1 VLGAAVPV
9 LVLVA
14 FLPKDESLVFPL
26 EIIRLKP
33 PCNPDRFFRTFFSIR
48 FPVLFSLLRL
58 NKFMMLSSFLLFL
71 LLFILF
77 VVVVVVKSQKL
88 ILLCLFIVV

>member
-77 VVVVVVKSQKL
+77 VVVVVKSQKL

>member
-77 VVVVVVKSQKL
+77 VVVFVKSQKL